1 MSAVPVLQGQRCV
14 LRELRIDDAT
24 CLALHADKEAVWRN
38 LFEGF
43 PRAGFVWG
51 VTVAAPAKTA

>member
-1 MSAVPVLQGQRCV
+1 M

-24 CLALHADKEAVWRN
+24 CLARHADNEAVWRN
-38 LFEGF
+38 LFQGF

-51 VTVAAPAKTA
+51 VTVAAPAGAA